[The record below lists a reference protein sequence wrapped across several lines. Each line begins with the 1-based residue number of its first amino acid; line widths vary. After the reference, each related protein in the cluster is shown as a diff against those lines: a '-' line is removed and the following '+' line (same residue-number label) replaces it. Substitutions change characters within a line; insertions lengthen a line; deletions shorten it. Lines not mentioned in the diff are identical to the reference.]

1 MMTYQE
7 FNFNIYSTHFYG
19 QYWQP
24 SKTKAIILLVHG
36 MGEHATR
43 YTESVIPKLTENGFG
58 VIAFD
63 QFGHGKTSGKR
74 GHCPSFEAVLKS
86 VEKVQEKALAI
97 FGNKPLFLYG
107 HSMGGN
113 VVINYVLRKKHSFA
127 GVIATSP
134 FLQLAFQPPAIKLFV
149 GKLLQK
155 IAPAITM
162 GNELD
167 PNDVSRDNTEV
178 QKYMNDP
185 LVHDRISPNFSITFI
200 ETGKW
205 AIENANKLQTPTLL
219 LHGTDDKIID
229 YKGTQEFSNNSNTTT
244 LKLYEGGYHELH
256 NDLCKEEMLTDVVN
270 WLKKQL

>member
-7 FNFNIYSTHFYG
+7 FNFNSYSTNFYG

-24 SKTKAIILLVHG
+24 EETKAVILLVHG

-43 YTESVIPKLTENGFG
+43 YTDFVIPKLTENGIG

-63 QFGHGKTSGKR
+63 QFGHGKTTGKR
-74 GHCPSFEAVLKS
+74 GHCPSFDAVLES
-86 VEKVQEKALAI
+86 VEKVQEKAIAI
-97 FGNKPLFLYG
+97 FGNTPLFLYG

-113 VVINYVLRKKHSFA
+113 VVINYVLRKKHSFK

-155 IAPAITM
+155 IAPSMTM
-162 GNELD
+162 GNELVPSD
-167 PNDVSRDNTEV
+167 LSRDNIEV
-178 QKYMNDP
+178 QKYIDDP

-205 AIENANKLQTPTLL
+205 AIENGEKLQTPMLL
-219 LHGTDDKIID
+219 LHGTSDAIID
-229 YKGTQEFSNNSNTTT
+229 YKGTQEFSKKSSAAT

-256 NDLCKEEMLTDVVN
+256 NDLCKEEMMADVVN
-270 WLKKQL
+270 WLENQL